1 MSLPTF
7 RSLPKV
13 TGLRCVLCAAV
24 YAHGDVE
31 YTCPRCGIEGILDVE
46 YDAERIGKR
55 FSRRTLE
62 SDRDLSLWRY
72 RALLPVPDDAAALP
86 PPRLQVGFT
95 PIVEA
100 PALAKELGIGALL

>member
-24 YAHGDVE
+24 YAHGEVE

-46 YDAERIGKR
+46 YDHDLIA
-55 FSRRTLE
+55 RTFG
-62 SDRDLSLWRY
+62 
-72 RALLPVPDDAAALP
+72 PAALA
-86 PPRLQVGFT
+86 RERGL
-95 PIVEA
+95 
-100 PALAKELGIGALL
+100 GALLVKDDGRNPTASFKDRASSVVVTRARAGASTTGVQPT